1 MAKLLYLPD
10 FGLFP
15 DTDADCAALLQ
26 SIIDRLP
33 RDGEAVTLCFKKGT
47 YRIGSAVVIRGVR
60 HLTVE
65 GCSSTV
71 VAHFDPAGPISNNN
85 DVFHLHDC
93 SDVTFHGFFFRTDNP
108 IGAAG
113 TVTALDREAGTVDL
127 RIDREFPITGF
138 EHICATNSFD
148 EKGSPDYALA
158 TYNMELTEQPFT
170 APDGTC
176 QTRLVGLDYT
186 VIGEQLIRIKP
197 GKFSTRLQIGHR
209 INLRYEVY
217 GNSIFS
223 FESCRRV
230 CMKDIIIHAAASF
243 GATIRPR
250 SEDFTFDNFCIRVP
264 EGSSALKA
272 ANADGIH
279 ALGLAGK
286 LTLRNCNMES
296 MGDDTL
302 NIHGL
307 AGGIHAI
314 DPMSRTVS
322 MVYPYRGQIKA
333 LPANWALP
341 GDVIYVYDSNT
352 FLQKGSF
359 TVESV
364 DEHNCAVYRDATGE
378 FAPGDTLAN
387 AEYFAALHIDGCTV
401 RNTRARGFL
410 VQTHNVLIENS
421 LIYGMSLPALLLSPD
436 IRVWWEVGPC
446 KNVEIR
452 NNVIEY
458 CAHIPSGANQGAI
471 VFKACHDGSTDDY
484 PAGVHEDLYI
494 HDNRF
499 IDIPTSAIFVSS
511 AKNVRIENNSFT
523 RCGRTD
529 TGDGEYAKY
538 EIAAVNCENVTLSG
552 NISDRGEETLQR
564 LVNCK

>member
-10 FGLFP
+10 FGLLP
-15 DTDADCAALLQ
+15 DTDTDCAALLQ
-26 SIIDRLP
+26 SIINDLP
-33 RDGEAVTLCFKKGT
+33 RDGKEIILCFKKGT
-47 YRIGSAVVIRGVR
+47 YRIGSAVVIRGAAF
-60 HLTVE
+60 LTIQ
-65 GCSSTV
+65 GSGSTV
-71 VAHFDPAGPISNNN
+71 IAHFDPAGPISGNN

-93 SDVTFHGFFFRTDNP
+93 EDITIRGFFFTTDNP

-113 TVTALDREAGTVDL
+113 TVTAIDREAGTADL
-127 RIDREFPITGF
+127 LIDREFPITGS
-138 EHICATNSFD
+138 EHICGTNSFD
-148 EKGSPDYALA
+148 DKGSPDYALA
-158 TYNMELTEQPFT
+158 SYHMTLTEQTFP
-170 APDGTC
+170 APDGSER
-176 QTRLVGLDYT
+176 TRLAGLDYD
-186 VIGEQLIRIKP
+186 VIGEQLIRIRP
-197 GKFSTRLQIGHR
+197 GRISPRLRIGHR
-209 INLRYEVY
+209 VNLRYEIY

-230 CMKDIIIHAAASF
+230 CLKDIIIHAAASF

-264 EGSSALKA
+264 DGSSALKA

-307 AGGIHAI
+307 AGGIHAL
-314 DPMSRTVS
+314 DPRNRTVS

-333 LPANWALP
+333 LPPRWALP

-359 TVESV
+359 TVGSV
-364 DEHNCAVYRDATGE
+364 DEHNCAVYRDAVGE
-378 FAPGDTLAN
+378 FTVGDTLAN

-421 LIYGMSLPALLLSPD
+421 LIFGMSLPALLLSPD

-446 KNVEIR
+446 KHVEIR
-452 NNVIEY
+452 NNVIEH

-499 IDIPTSAIFVSS
+499 IDIPTSAIFISS
-511 AKNVRIENNSFT
+511 AKNVRIENNRFT
-523 RCGRTD
+523 RCGRPD
-529 TGDGEYAKY
+529 AEDGEHAKY

-552 NISDRGEETLQR
+552 NVSDRGEDTLQI
-564 LVNCK
+564 LVNCL